1 MTHGLRSIFLTM
13 AFTLSMGPGLAFAV
27 PIIAIDLDPATPGIQ
42 SLRTVSLG
50 ASVDVDVV
58 YTGDGTSTFDA
69 VSLDA
74 FFNSGGPVVAAGSP
88 EVRDIALQPNVFDTF
103 SFALPPPPLIPG
115 DAMVSLF
122 GVGSTSLGGVG
133 IYTTEAS
140 FPVFGA
146 GFDVSLFRTSFLA
159 IAVGTTAISVDTIFP
174 GDFILALDGV
184 PVAVQ
189 LAGADLNVRST
200 AVPEPASLWFVLLG
214 GLALFA
220 RKRTSGR
227 ESRAVMGPRPGD
239 GRRDRPA

>member
-1 MTHGLRSIFLTM
+1 MTHGLRSIFLMM
-13 AFTLSMGPGLAFAV
+13 AFTLSVGPGLAFAV
-27 PIIAIDLDPATPGIQ
+27 PILAIDLDPVTPGIQ

-50 ASVDVDVV
+50 ASVDVEVV

-69 VSLDA
+69 VSLDV
-74 FFNSGGPVVAAGSP
+74 FFNSGGPVASPGSP
-88 EVRDIALQPNVFDTF
+88 EVRDIALHPNVFDTF
-103 SFALPPPPLIPG
+103 SFALPPPPLVPG
-115 DAMVSLF
+115 DALVSLF
-122 GVGSTSLGGVG
+122 SVGSTSLGGVG
-133 IYTTEAS
+133 IYTTETS

-174 GDFILALDGV
+174 GDFLLALDNL

-200 AVPEPASLWFVLLG
+200 AVPEPASLSLILLG
-214 GLALFA
+214 GLALCA
-220 RKRTSGR
+220 RKRASGR
-227 ESRAVMGPRPGD
+227 ESRAVVKPPAN